1 MTFNVGRVEGGTGAG
16 RKRPLK
22 DAPKHWTCR
31 CKSAKAE
38 AAGAIAEIE
47 HYLELVAAFQ
57 AAYPE

>member
-1 MTFNVGRVEGGTGAG
+1 MTFNVGR
-16 RKRPLK
+16 
-22 DAPKHWTCR
+22 
-31 CKSAKAE
+31 AKAE